1 MCPLLSF
8 LPPPLFPPL
17 SLPPPSP
24 ISETILR
31 TRTQPTSSIHSQ
43 AHTHLTTEGKGWNW
57 HGCMLHHKYALTWKH
72 SLVSPKLTST
82 GFLLRMKKFSALIIM
97 NLMNFLQSIF
107 SISSALG
114 CLKSILKV
122 HTYAVRHNP
131 NSYKLAC
138 LMAIDTRIEFIDAS
152 IWTFSFS
159 FRLTMSGANRSS
171 LLLLLPDGMPT
182 FHA

>member
-1 MCPLLSF
+1 M
-8 LPPPLFPPL
+8 
-17 SLPPPSP
+17 
-24 ISETILR
+24 ETFV
-31 TRTQPTSSIHSQ
+31 SITK
-43 AHTHLTTEGKGWNW
+43 THLNRLSSEDEEV
-57 HGCMLHHKYALTWKH
+57 LSPHHHEPHELLAKY
-72 SLVSPKLTST
+72 
-82 GFLLRMKKFSALIIM
+82 LLNLIR
-97 NLMNFLQSIF
+97 
-107 SISSALG
+107 LG
-114 CLKSILKV
+114 VFKSILKV

-159 FRLTMSGANRSS
+159 FRLTMSGAKRSS